1 MLKLLASQKGEKIL
15 DIGSGSG
22 WAAALLCVIVG
33 ESGSLLG
40 LERIDERTLPKK
52 IGTILIPINPRQV
65 AIYSEMI

>member
-1 MLKLLASQKGEKIL
+1 MLELLAPQKGEKIL

-40 LERIDERTLPKK
+40 LEGIDERTLPKK
-52 IGTILIPINPRQV
+52 IGTVLILVNTRQA